1 MTYSFVCP
9 FPCNKELKVDALNNE
24 DAINKL
30 MLAGAIRCRNAYN
43 RYNCENN
50 IYDMPPLQEEILRN
64 IVGSCMREDCE
75 EQTDFKAILASLH
88 G

>member
-30 MLAGAIRCRNAYN
+30 MLAGAIRCRNAQN
-43 RYNCENN
+43 QYNCENN
-50 IYDMPPLQEEILRN
+50 QYDMLPIPEEKLRD
-64 IVGSCMREDCE
+64 IVGSCMRED
-75 EQTDFKAILASLH
+75 
-88 G
+88 